1 MRFWPGS
8 KKLDWY
14 LGWPAFI
21 RTYVFGQKL
30 VQFRK
35 PLLPFLRFVKMFA
48 TLSLYFFFDKKME
61 YPSRHLFSFIKK
73 VKLDSFERLRELF
86 LSSFSKFSSRT
97 YSQPYKHKAARSF
110 HFVSLCTRYKANK
123 PRVVV
128 EKQSTRSERGEKKIR
143 KEILFYEETRLIAV
157 RCFFT
162 VDTCPF
168 IILAVLTFLFP
179 LMCSFLV
186 NSDARFTL
194 HGELPTTRP
203 FR

>member
-48 TLSLYFFFDKKME
+48 TLSHYIFFSARKWNIRRVIYSLPSKKLNLIR
-61 YPSRHLFSFIKK
+61 S
-73 VKLDSFERLRELF
+73 RELF
-86 LSSFSKFSSRT
+86 LSSFSKSSSRT

-110 HFVSLCTRYKANK
+110 HFASLCTRYKANK

-186 NSDARFTL
+186 NSGARFTL